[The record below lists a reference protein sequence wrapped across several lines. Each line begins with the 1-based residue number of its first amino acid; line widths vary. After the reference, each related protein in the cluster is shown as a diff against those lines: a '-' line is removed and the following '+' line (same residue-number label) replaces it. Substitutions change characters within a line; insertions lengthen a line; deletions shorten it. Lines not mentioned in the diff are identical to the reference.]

1 MASGQFAMLSQP
13 PQDHLRGVFPSTSE
27 EALCRL
33 LERLKYPLIAVTA
46 ILHEAFLG
54 LVVTATALGGAVVA
68 VASTW
73 DGAAL

>member
-1 MASGQFAMLSQP
+1 MLYQP
-13 PQDHLRGVFPSTSE
+13 PQDHSRGVFPSASE
-27 EALCRL
+27 EALRRL
-33 LERLKYPLIAVTA
+33 LERLENPLVAVTA

-54 LVVTATALGGAVVA
+54 LVVTTAALGSAVVA